1 MQEAANLAAADA
13 ALNELA
19 ADQALDEI
27 AAEMAINEIGK
38 ATVDKRTIL
47 RLGLTHKKMKLLDL
61 LGCYSETGFHIV
73 VDRNFVCLWR
83 RHNCI

>member
-13 ALNELA
+13 AVNELA

-38 ATVDKRTIL
+38 ATVNREQV
-47 RLGLTHKKMKLLDL
+47 LGWVWFIRKWN
-61 LGCYSETGFHIV
+61 S
-73 VDRNFVCLWR
+73 
-83 RHNCI
+83 

>member
-1 MQEAANLAAADA
+1 MLEAANLAAADA

-47 RLGLTHKKMKLLDL
+47 SLGLAHKKMKLLDL
-61 LGCYSETGFHIV
+61 LCAAIQRRGSILSGIV
-73 VDRNFVCLWR
+73 ILSVYGA
-83 RHNCI
+83 

>member
-1 MQEAANLAAADA
+1 MQEAASLAAADA

-38 ATVDKRTIL
+38 AAENNFV
-47 RLGLTHKKMKLLDL
+47 LGLANKKRKLLDL
-61 LGCYSETGFHIV
+61 LGCYSETRFHIV
-73 VDRNFVCLWR
+73 MDCNFVCLWS
-83 RHNCI
+83 RHIYN

>member
-13 ALNELA
+13 AVNELA

-38 ATVDKRTIL
+38 ATVNREQV
-47 RLGLTHKKMKLLDL
+47 LGWVWFIRK
-61 LGCYSETGFHIV
+61 
-73 VDRNFVCLWR
+73 
-83 RHNCI
+83 

>member
-38 ATVDKRTIL
+38 ATVKQRTIL
-47 RLGLTHKKMKLLDL
+47 RLGLANKKMKLLDL
-61 LGCYSETGFHIV
+61 LGCYLETRLHIV
-73 VDRNFVCLWR
+73 MDRNFVCLWR
-83 RHNCI
+83 RHNCN

>member
-38 ATVDKRTIL
+38 ARVDKRTIL
-47 RLGLTHKKMKLLDL
+47 GWVWLIRK
-61 LGCYSETGFHIV
+61 
-73 VDRNFVCLWR
+73 
-83 RHNCI
+83 